1 MSHNVR
7 VFLWEG
13 MSEVLCDVLVIGG
26 GPAGLMAARCA
37 AKQGARVL
45 LLEAKDVLGLKP
57 CGEGIS
63 SSCFDAAGLQPSSDI
78 VLEKI
83 RGFEVYAPDETKKV
97 RLVSEGEVQG
107 YIIDK
112 KAFLKKMAEVA
123 VDCGAEMLMKTMVE
137 DVVPVT
143 DGVIAKARG
152 ESGKLTVKAKI
163 VIGCDGYTSIVAR
176 KFFDRSNYELIPCV
190 QYRMKN
196 VNLPYN
202 DVLMFYVG
210 NNVAP
215 GGYAW
220 VFPRGDKMANVGLGV
235 RWRGPAINYLKAFVK
250 KHQDL
255 FEKAEIIEFGAAAVP
270 VGGMLKNIVADKLML
285 CGDSAGQV
293 IPLTGGGIHSSIA
306 AGKIGGEVAGK
317 AVIEGDTSLQALS
330 EYPARYEEPWGSRI
344 RRSLKALRAIE
355 KLKDEELNMLAD
367 VLTGEDVV
375 NLANGWDVLKVA
387 MKLMRHPTLALK
399 VARSLF

>member
-1 MSHNVR
+1 MSR
-7 VFLWEG
+7 E
-13 MSEVLCDVLVIGG
+13 MRCDVLVIGG
-26 GPAGLMAARCA
+26 GPAGLMAARYA
-37 AKQGARVL
+37 AKQGSKVL
-45 LLEAKDVLGLKP
+45 LLEAKEAFGLKP
-57 CGEGIS
+57 CGEGVS
-63 SSCFDAAGLQPSSDI
+63 SACFETAELPPSSDI

-112 KAFLKKMAEVA
+112 KMFLKRMAEVA
-123 VDCGAEMLMKTMVE
+123 VGCGAEILTNIKVDDVE
-137 DVVPVT
+137 LVD
-143 DGVIAKARG
+143 DGVVSRACGGA
-152 ESGKLTVKAKI
+152 GKLMVRAKL
-163 VIGCDGYTSIVAR
+163 VIGCEGYTSIVAR

-220 VFPRGDKMANVGLGV
+220 VFPRGNKVANVGLGV
-235 RWRGPAINYLKAFVK
+235 RWGGPAINYLKAFVK
-250 KHQDL
+250 KHRDL
-255 FEKAEIIEFGAAAVP
+255 FEKAEVVDFGAAAVP
-270 VGGMLKNIVADKLML
+270 VGGMLKGIVADKLML

-306 AGKIGGEVAGK
+306 AGKIGGEVAGR
-317 AVIEGDTSLQALS
+317 AVVKGDASLQALS
-330 EYPARYEEPWGSRI
+330 EYPSRYEEPWGSRI

-355 KLKDEELNMLAD
+355 KLKDEELNMLAN
-367 VLTGEDVV
+367 VLSGDDVV
-375 NLANGWDVLKVA
+375 NLANGWDTLKVA
-387 MKLMRHPTLALK
+387 VKLMKHPMLALK
-399 VARSLF
+399 VARNLF